1 MHKTQ
6 CITLHV
12 TQSLRK
18 SRMSIT
24 KGLCKGLQLYMFLHC
39 VYLPSWKM
47 FVNKRMKM
55 VSSALKVIII

>member
-1 MHKTQ
+1 MHKIQ
-6 CITLHV
+6 CIAL
-12 TQSLRK
+12 TQFLRK

-24 KGLCKGLQLYMFLHC
+24 TCKGLCKGLKLYTFLHC

-55 VSSALKVIII
+55 VSWALK